1 MWQIDGIKNEIDG
14 IKKEINGIKTKIDGI
29 NFVFNPINFRI
40 SPINFPFAPMPSVLL
55 SHHCAVSPR
64 ICLPFSP
71 YSAHLGGDIGDYGK
85 IAGRASRFMRS
96 VR

>member
-14 IKKEINGIKTKIDGI
+14 IKKEIDGI

-40 SPINFPFAPMPSVLL
+40 SPINFPLAPMPSALL
-55 SHHCAVSPR
+55 YHHCAVSPR
-64 ICLPFSP
+64 ICLPFAP
-71 YSAHLGGDIGDYGK
+71 YSAHLGGDIGDYCK
-85 IAGRASRFMRS
+85 IEGRAARFMRS